1 MGRMSVQDA
10 LAYFTNS
17 GKYVGDNLAACRR
30 AAAALKPPDFEG
42 QIDEIT
48 RLVSEQVDAKLLK
61 SPASAA
67 LAKALRE
74 AMTLSSGAADA
85 ARSYFKQTG
94 QSQLLKTIPKQP
106 KRQDMD
112 SHIGYV
118 GQVCAYIAKHP
129 QVTVLDRA
137 GLKRRY
143 SELLALK
150 AASSRALRASVPVTG
165 DLERRL
171 SKALDRT
178 EDWVS
183 FIKIVARLTGDQR
196 LLSSAPRQAV
206 RATGKRKPAGGQQTK
221 A

>member
-1 MGRMSVQDA
+1 
-10 LAYFTNS
+10 
-17 GKYVGDNLAACRR
+17 
-30 AAAALKPPDFEG
+30 
-42 QIDEIT
+42 
-48 RLVSEQVDAKLLK
+48 
-61 SPASAA
+61 
-67 LAKALRE
+67 
-74 AMTLSSGAADA
+74 
-85 ARSYFKQTG
+85 
-94 QSQLLKTIPKQP
+94 
-106 KRQDMD
+106 
-112 SHIGYV
+112 
-118 GQVCAYIAKHP
+118 
-129 QVTVLDRA
+129 VTVLDRA